1 MHIFVGHFAVIDS
14 SFSFLRTFVL
24 DSIKRMYNYRFLL
37 LLIHVKLDIQQYES
51 VLYLHCVQEQ

>member
-1 MHIFVGHFAVIDS
+1 MHIFVGHFAVIDV
-14 SFSFLRTFVL
+14 FSFLRTFVL